1 MPVLS
6 QVKVKFLDGKT
17 KDYNV
22 HWKSLASLLIQNV
35 NKDLDLQ
42 QSDFFGLQ
50 FNDREDNCVFLDP
63 TKKMDEQIKSSK
75 LVAREL
81 RHVVRFYPH
90 NTEDLEEYTTY
101 LLALQMRSD
110 VHMGAYHKCM
120 EKNVLVYM
128 LATILQSV
136 YGDHELP
143 EGANANYI
151 SNLEILPSSLDG
163 QEKDEIL
170 QLVRQKHV
178 ELRNMSGGEADKK
191 LLEISS
197 KQSMYGLKFLPTQ
210 DSKGN
215 NLKISPNH
223 QGVVVYNG
231 YERRDLYSWMKIRK
245 LAFKKNKL
253 LLKLKHDSNPS
264 KKGSTVEL
272 TMSSRDCC
280 KNMWKNC
287 VENYAFFKLESQ
299 PKPKPK
305 PLVFKRGSTFR
316 YSGRT
321 NKQLHEMRL
330 TSNFK
335 RSKFERLSLRAPSTK
350 FSSSTTSLSARS
362 DQITSIDEGSYTLQE
377 NNSNANNTDQSLS
390 KIVEQ
395 IEDKFNKKAF
405 TDERP
410 ASTNRQSTD
419 WKVESGD
426 LHSNTAASLATTTT
440 QQTTDPSQPEKRSF
454 VETPVIVTSPEG
466 DVTSSKQSN
475 RSSIPSP
482 ATLHSSGA
490 ITQSQSGGF
499 NMTSL
504 SNVTSPQQRHQAV
517 NFDQLKSS
525 TVIQQPH
532 RIGDRRSASSAY
544 FILKELLTTERTYCR
559 DLSVIC
565 TDFRKAVSEVNFT
578 TEEERDEIFHS
589 PTYLLQYHENF
600 LTKLEQVLYS
610 IDNKSRDLLTDD
622 QYTSVEQ
629 LITHHVTD
637 IRSSCRCHIEN
648 CLNSVEKLE
657 EVCIRDPKMESCY
670 RDFELDKSCYIPLG
684 SFYLKPMARIFHYK
698 TLLQRLTSHYR
709 ETGMEGKLSHA
720 ERGLEECEK
729 FSSHILPKMEE
740 LLNAHKLHQLK
751 RDLIGVDRL
760 LSYKPNRKFIREGV
774 LYKLSRKGFQ
784 QRLFFLFSDCLTYT
798 STGVTS
804 TNQFKVNNC
813 LPLSNLLIEVHEGE
827 KMVANCFS
835 VICPDDKIIVLAA
848 ASSDQMNKWL
858 VDLRKA
864 VGDYKC
870 DDVNTSNHLG
880 IPLDHNN
887 LRDSQLSVSSETSS
901 SIMTSQLQQQRANTT
916 MHVCWHRNTSVAGG
930 DHMVSLSNHMSGYLL
945 RKFKNSNGWQKLWVV
960 FTQFCLFFYKSHH
973 DQFPLASLPLL
984 GYSVTTPS
992 EGDDI
997 HKDFVFK
1004 LQFKTHVYFFRAESL
1019 YNFDRWMEVISSTT
1033 NSQ

>member
-440 QQTTDPSQPEKRSF
+440 QQTTGSCNNDVINNQNDVIIIEGVAPPLPPKNPTPQVVTTDRGFHGNRTRAVARHHSSQVQLRKTSF
-454 VETPVIVTSPEG
+454 RKSTASFRESFRNSTFRDSLHALMTSSNSRVSSFTTSQLELASKLRCPDDVSASQLIQCG
-466 DVTSSKQSN
+466 LYSVPKQLPPQPVTSSFRDVSN
-475 RSSIPSP
+475 SVSELRASYEDEDIDCDVIEENDVTIDARLLEPIVMEFDDVSDSCDEGLVTSQCDDDRINDDVIIGMERDIEKVL
-482 ATLHSSGA
+482 TSSGVEYEDVIMKIA
-490 ITQSQSGGF
+490 PSMVKRAQSSDGLSSG
-499 NMTSL
+499 
-504 SNVTSPQQRHQAV
+504 
-517 NFDQLKSS
+517 D
-525 TVIQQPH
+525 
-532 RIGDRRSASSAY
+532 
-544 FILKELLTTERTYCR
+544 
-559 DLSVIC
+559 SVI
-565 TDFRKAVSEVNFT
+565 
-578 TEEERDEIFHS
+578 
-589 PTYLLQYHENF
+589 
-600 LTKLEQVLYS
+600 
-610 IDNKSRDLLTDD
+610 
-622 QYTSVEQ
+622 
-629 LITHHVTD
+629 
-637 IRSSCRCHIEN
+637 
-648 CLNSVEKLE
+648 
-657 EVCIRDPKMESCY
+657 
-670 RDFELDKSCYIPLG
+670 
-684 SFYLKPMARIFHYK
+684 
-698 TLLQRLTSHYR
+698 
-709 ETGMEGKLSHA
+709 
-720 ERGLEECEK
+720 
-729 FSSHILPKMEE
+729 
-740 LLNAHKLHQLK
+740 
-751 RDLIGVDRL
+751 
-760 LSYKPNRKFIREGV
+760 
-774 LYKLSRKGFQ
+774 
-784 QRLFFLFSDCLTYT
+784 
-798 STGVTS
+798 
-804 TNQFKVNNC
+804 
-813 LPLSNLLIEVHEGE
+813 NL
-827 KMVANCFS
+827 
-835 VICPDDKIIVLAA
+835 
-848 ASSDQMNKWL
+848 
-858 VDLRKA
+858 
-864 VGDYKC
+864 
-870 DDVNTSNHLG
+870 
-880 IPLDHNN
+880 
-887 LRDSQLSVSSETSS
+887 
-901 SIMTSQLQQQRANTT
+901 
-916 MHVCWHRNTSVAGG
+916 
-930 DHMVSLSNHMSGYLL
+930 
-945 RKFKNSNGWQKLWVV
+945 
-960 FTQFCLFFYKSHH
+960 
-973 DQFPLASLPLL
+973 
-984 GYSVTTPS
+984 
-992 EGDDI
+992 
-997 HKDFVFK
+997 
-1004 LQFKTHVYFFRAESL
+1004 
-1019 YNFDRWMEVISSTT
+1019 
-1033 NSQ
+1033 